1 VHFTFVHGQRE
12 PAQDVVVAF
21 DGFGVQVGDAQQ
33 FSTRRFHAANAIRE
47 GANSTT
53 PMVRIIAGA
62 M

>member
-1 VHFTFVHGQRE
+1 VHRE
-12 PAQDVVVAF
+12 RKTAENLVVAF